1 LIACSVGPGPVVV
14 NVRVDHVRRVSEGR
28 ELRGQGIVSMAA
40 IKDALEQHAGMVIKV
55 LVVDYKILKK
65 MVDAIPSN

>member
-1 LIACSVGPGPVVV
+1 
-14 NVRVDHVRRVSEGR
+14 
-28 ELRGQGIVSMAA
+28 MAA